1 MMKLLVYKIFI
12 LISFF
17 GFSQTNYSGKVIDK
31 LTKSPLANVSVYN
44 STENKLS
51 KTNSD
56 GLFDLVIESNN
67 TEILFYIEG
76 YNLKSVIFS
85 GNKNYSIIELNS
97 QIEKLDEVI
106 VRANKKKVF
115 QIERLKDFEETY
127 VYAGKKN
134 EVILM
139 DLSMANLASNN
150 ARQVYSQIPG
160 INIFQND
167 DAGLQLNIGGRGL
180 NPNRSSNFNTRQNN
194 YDISAD
200 ALGYPES
207 YYTPANEG
215 LQEIQILRGAASLQ
229 YGTQFGGLVN
239 FIMKKPNQEKKLEI
253 ITRNTLGTNGLY
265 TNFTSTSYKKN
276 NFSYFGFINYKKG
289 DGFRENSEFNSINYY
304 QNFNFQINEK
314 IKITADLTYLNYLA
328 HQAGGLSDIMFRD
341 NPFQSNRERNWFDI
355 NWFLYNLKYI
365 HKVNDGLN
373 LSLNFFG
380 LEAKRN
386 SLGFRTNR
394 VDQIDP
400 GEERDLIKGDFSN
413 YGFEGRILKNYKIK
427 NKKNYL
433 LLGFKIYESNSM
445 SEQGPGSGNS
455 TADFG
460 FDFNNYPNYVNQ
472 SKYRY
477 PNKNFALFGENIF
490 YLNENLSITPGFR
503 YENIV
508 TKNIGFYRRINTDAA
523 GNVIYN
529 ERFDE
534 NDSRKR
540 SFLLLGLGI
549 GYKVNIDLDLYS
561 NFSQNYRSVTFADIS
576 IINPAYAINPNI
588 DDEKGY
594 TFDFGLRGKI
604 KDIMSFDSS
613 LFALIYRDRIGFVQ
627 RLFPDG
633 NVKSERG
640 NVGNAQILGFENLV
654 DFNLK
659 KILSLNNNNE
669 MNFFINY
676 SFINSKYLESEE
688 IGIEGKSVEFVPD
701 HNLKTGI
708 KYGFK
713 NLSINFQY
721 LYMSSQF
728 TDSSNAISGNLSGV
742 IGEIPSYRIADL
754 SFSYKAKK
762 ISYEFGINNLLNERY
777 FTRRATGYPGP
788 GIIPSAPR
796 NYYLTIEYIIKW
808 KSEKI

>member
-31 LTKSPLANVSVYN
+31 LTKSPLTNVSVYN

-67 TEILFYIEG
+67 TEILFYSEG
-76 YNLKSVIFS
+76 YNLKSVILS
-85 GNKNYSIIELNS
+85 GNKNYSIIELDS

-304 QNFNFQINEK
+304 QNFNFEINEK

-365 HKVNDGLN
+365 YKVNDGLN

-433 LLGFKIYESNSM
+433 LLGFKIYNSNSM

-455 TADFG
+455 TADFE

-594 TFDFGLRGKI
+594 TFDFGLRGKV

-627 RLFPDG
+627 RVFPDG

-640 NVGNAQILGFENLV
+640 NVGNAQILGFENLI

-676 SFINSKYLESEE
+676 SFINSKYLKSEE

-728 TDSSNAISGNLSGV
+728 TDSSNAINGNLSGV

-754 SFSYKAKK
+754 SFSYNAKK
-762 ISYEFGINNLLNERY
+762 ISYEFGVNNLLNEKY

-796 NYYLTIEYIIKW
+796 NYYLTLEYIIK
-808 KSEKI
+808 

>member
-12 LISFF
+12 LISFIS
-17 GFSQTNYSGKVIDK
+17 FSQTNYSGKVIDK

-67 TEILFYIEG
+67 TEILFYSEG

-85 GNKNYSIIELNS
+85 GNKNYSIIELDS

-253 ITRNTLGTNGLY
+253 ITRNTLGTNGLF

-304 QNFNFQINEK
+304 QNFNFEINEK

-365 HKVNDGLN
+365 YKVNDGLN

-433 LLGFKIYESNSM
+433 LLGFKIYNSNSM

-455 TADFG
+455 TADFE

-594 TFDFGLRGKI
+594 TFDFGLRGKV
-604 KDIMSFDSS
+604 KDIISFDSS

-627 RLFPDG
+627 RVFPDG

-640 NVGNAQILGFENLV
+640 NVGNAQILGFENLI

-659 KILSLNNNNE
+659 KILSLNNSNE

-728 TDSSNAISGNLSGV
+728 TDSSNAINGNLSGV

-754 SFSYKAKK
+754 SFSYNAKK
-762 ISYEFGINNLLNERY
+762 ISYEFGVNNLLNEKY

-796 NYYLTIEYIIKW
+796 NYYLTLEYIIK
-808 KSEKI
+808 

>member
-304 QNFNFQINEK
+304 QNFNFEINEK

-365 HKVNDGLN
+365 YKVNDGLN

-433 LLGFKIYESNSM
+433 LLGFKIYNSNSM

-455 TADFG
+455 TADFE

-627 RLFPDG
+627 RVFPDG

-640 NVGNAQILGFENLV
+640 NVGNAQILGFENLI

-728 TDSSNAISGNLSGV
+728 TDSSNAINGNLSGV

-754 SFSYKAKK
+754 SFSYNAKK
-762 ISYEFGINNLLNERY
+762 ISYEFGVNNLLNEKY

-796 NYYLTIEYIIKW
+796 NYYLTLEYIIK
-808 KSEKI
+808 

>member
-76 YNLKSVIFS
+76 YNFKSVIFS
-85 GNKNYSIIELNS
+85 GNKNYNIIELNS

-433 LLGFKIYESNSM
+433 LLGFKIYNSNSM

-455 TADFG
+455 TADFE

-627 RLFPDG
+627 RVFPDG

-640 NVGNAQILGFENLV
+640 NVGNAQILGFENLI

-728 TDSSNAISGNLSGV
+728 TDSSNAINGNLSGV

-754 SFSYKAKK
+754 SFSYNAKK
-762 ISYEFGINNLLNERY
+762 ISYEFGVNNLLNEKY

-796 NYYLTIEYIIKW
+796 NYYLTLEYIIK
-808 KSEKI
+808 

>member
-44 STENKLS
+44 STENKLI

-433 LLGFKIYESNSM
+433 LLGFKIYNSNSM

-549 GYKVNIDLDLYS
+549 EYKVNIDLDLYS

-728 TDSSNAISGNLSGV
+728 TDSSNAINGNLSGV

-754 SFSYKAKK
+754 SFSYNAKK
-762 ISYEFGINNLLNERY
+762 ISYEFGVNNLLNEKY

-796 NYYLTIEYIIKW
+796 NYYLTLEYIIK
-808 KSEKI
+808 

>member
-365 HKVNDGLN
+365 YKVNDGLN

-433 LLGFKIYESNSM
+433 LLGFKIYNSNSM

-455 TADFG
+455 TADFE

-594 TFDFGLRGKI
+594 TFDFGFRGKI

-627 RLFPDG
+627 RVFPDG

-640 NVGNAQILGFENLV
+640 NVGNAQILGFENLI

-728 TDSSNAISGNLSGV
+728 TDSSNAINGNLSGV

-754 SFSYKAKK
+754 SFSYNAKK
-762 ISYEFGINNLLNERY
+762 ISYEFGVNNLLNEKY

-796 NYYLTIEYIIKW
+796 NYYLTLEYIIK
-808 KSEKI
+808 

>member
-31 LTKSPLANVSVYN
+31 LTKSPLTNVSVYN

-67 TEILFYIEG
+67 TEILFYTEG
-76 YNLKSVIFS
+76 YNLKSIILS
-85 GNKNYSIIELNS
+85 GNKNYSIIELDS

-304 QNFNFQINEK
+304 QNFNFEINEK

-365 HKVNDGLN
+365 YKVNDGLN

-433 LLGFKIYESNSM
+433 LLGFKIYNSNSM

-455 TADFG
+455 TADFE

-594 TFDFGLRGKI
+594 TFDFGLRGKV

-627 RLFPDG
+627 RVFPDG

-640 NVGNAQILGFENLV
+640 NVGNAQILGFENLI

-728 TDSSNAISGNLSGV
+728 TDSSNAINGNLSGV

-754 SFSYKAKK
+754 SFSYNAKK
-762 ISYEFGINNLLNERY
+762 ISYEFGVNNLLNEKY

-796 NYYLTIEYIIKW
+796 NYYLTLEYIIK
-808 KSEKI
+808 

>member
-433 LLGFKIYESNSM
+433 LLGFKIYNSNSM

-455 TADFG
+455 TADFE

-549 GYKVNIDLDLYS
+549 EYKVNIDLDLYS

-627 RLFPDG
+627 RVFPDG

-640 NVGNAQILGFENLV
+640 NVGNAQILGFENLI

-728 TDSSNAISGNLSGV
+728 TDSSNAINGNLSGV

-754 SFSYKAKK
+754 SFSYNAKK
-762 ISYEFGINNLLNERY
+762 ISYEFGVNNLLNEKY

-796 NYYLTIEYIIKW
+796 NYYLTLEYIIK
-808 KSEKI
+808 

>member
-31 LTKSPLANVSVYN
+31 LTKSPLTNVSVYN

-67 TEILFYIEG
+67 TEILFYSEG
-76 YNLKSVIFS
+76 YNLKSVILS
-85 GNKNYSIIELNS
+85 GNKNYSIIELDS

-304 QNFNFQINEK
+304 QNFNFEINEK

-433 LLGFKIYESNSM
+433 LLGFKIYNSNSM

-455 TADFG
+455 TADFE

-594 TFDFGLRGKI
+594 TFDFGLRGKV

-627 RLFPDG
+627 RVFPDG

-640 NVGNAQILGFENLV
+640 NVGNAQILGFENLI

-728 TDSSNAISGNLSGV
+728 TDSSNAINGNLSGV

-754 SFSYKAKK
+754 SFSYNAKK
-762 ISYEFGINNLLNERY
+762 ISYEFGVNNLLNEKY

-796 NYYLTIEYIIKW
+796 NYYLTLEYIIK
-808 KSEKI
+808 

>member
-67 TEILFYIEG
+67 TEILFYSEG

-85 GNKNYSIIELNS
+85 GNKNYSIIELDS

-253 ITRNTLGTNGLY
+253 LTRNTLGTNGLY

-433 LLGFKIYESNSM
+433 LLGFKIYNSNSM

-455 TADFG
+455 TADFE

-594 TFDFGLRGKI
+594 TFDFGLRGKV

-627 RLFPDG
+627 RVFPDG

-640 NVGNAQILGFENLV
+640 NVGNAQILGFENLI

-728 TDSSNAISGNLSGV
+728 TDSSNAINGNLSGV

-754 SFSYKAKK
+754 SFSYNAKK
-762 ISYEFGINNLLNERY
+762 ISYEFGVNNLLNEKY

-796 NYYLTIEYIIKW
+796 NYYLTLEYIIK
-808 KSEKI
+808 

>member
-31 LTKSPLANVSVYN
+31 LTKSPLTNVSVYN

-67 TEILFYIEG
+67 TEILFYSEG
-76 YNLKSVIFS
+76 YNLKSVILS
-85 GNKNYSIIELNS
+85 GNKNYSIIELDS

-304 QNFNFQINEK
+304 QNFNFEINEK

-365 HKVNDGLN
+365 YKVNDGLN

-433 LLGFKIYESNSM
+433 LLGFKIYNSNSM

-455 TADFG
+455 TADFE

-594 TFDFGLRGKI
+594 TFDFGLRGKV

-613 LFALIYRDRIGFVQ
+613 LFALIYKDRIGFVQ
-627 RLFPDG
+627 RVFPDG

-640 NVGNAQILGFENLV
+640 NVGNAQILGFENLI

-728 TDSSNAISGNLSGV
+728 TDSSNAINGNLSGV

-754 SFSYKAKK
+754 SFSYNAKK
-762 ISYEFGINNLLNERY
+762 ISYEFGVNNLLNEKY

-796 NYYLTIEYIIKW
+796 NYYLTLEYIIK
-808 KSEKI
+808 

>member
-85 GNKNYSIIELNS
+85 GNKNYSIIELDS

-304 QNFNFQINEK
+304 QNFNFEINEK

-341 NPFQSNRERNWFDI
+341 NPYQSNRERNWFDI

-365 HKVNDGLN
+365 YKVNDGLN

-433 LLGFKIYESNSM
+433 LLGFKIYNSNSM

-455 TADFG
+455 TADFE

-594 TFDFGLRGKI
+594 TFDFGLRGKV

-627 RLFPDG
+627 RVFPDG

-640 NVGNAQILGFENLV
+640 NVGNAQILGFENLI

-728 TDSSNAISGNLSGV
+728 TDSSNAINGNLSGV

-754 SFSYKAKK
+754 SFSYNAKK
-762 ISYEFGINNLLNERY
+762 ISYEFGVNNLLNEKY

-796 NYYLTIEYIIKW
+796 NYYLTLEYIIK
-808 KSEKI
+808 

>member
-44 STENKLS
+44 STENELS

-56 GLFDLVIESNN
+56 GLFDLVIGSNN

-85 GNKNYSIIELNS
+85 RNKNYSIIELDS

-304 QNFNFQINEK
+304 QNFNFEINEK

-365 HKVNDGLN
+365 YKVNDGLN

-400 GEERDLIKGDFSN
+400 GKERDLIKGDFSN

-427 NKKNYL
+427 NKKNYI
-433 LLGFKIYESNSM
+433 LLGFKIYNSNSM

-455 TADFG
+455 TADFE

-490 YLNENLSITPGFR
+490 YLNKNLSITPGFR

-594 TFDFGLRGKI
+594 TFDFGLRGKV

-627 RLFPDG
+627 RVFPDG

-640 NVGNAQILGFENLV
+640 NVGNAQILGFENLI

-728 TDSSNAISGNLSGV
+728 TDSSNAINGNLSGV

-754 SFSYKAKK
+754 SFSYNAKK
-762 ISYEFGINNLLNERY
+762 ISYEFGVNNLLNEKY

-796 NYYLTIEYIIKW
+796 NYYLTLEYIIK
-808 KSEKI
+808 

>member
-31 LTKSPLANVSVYN
+31 LTKSPLTNVSVYN

-76 YNLKSVIFS
+76 YNFKSVIFS
-85 GNKNYSIIELNS
+85 GNKNYSIIELDS

-304 QNFNFQINEK
+304 QNFNFEINEK

-365 HKVNDGLN
+365 YKVNDGLN

-433 LLGFKIYESNSM
+433 LLGFKIYNSNSM

-455 TADFG
+455 TADFE

-594 TFDFGLRGKI
+594 TFDFGLRGKV

-627 RLFPDG
+627 RVFPDG

-640 NVGNAQILGFENLV
+640 NVGNAQILGFENLI

-728 TDSSNAISGNLSGV
+728 TDSSNAINGNLSGV

-754 SFSYKAKK
+754 SFSYNAKK
-762 ISYEFGINNLLNERY
+762 ISYEFGVNNLLNEKY

-796 NYYLTIEYIIKW
+796 NYYLTLEYIIK
-808 KSEKI
+808 

>member
-1 MMKLLVYKIFI
+1 MMKLLVYKILI

-365 HKVNDGLN
+365 YKVNDGLN

-433 LLGFKIYESNSM
+433 LLGFKIYNSNSM

-455 TADFG
+455 TADFE

-627 RLFPDG
+627 RVFPDG

-640 NVGNAQILGFENLV
+640 NVGNAQILGFENLI

-728 TDSSNAISGNLSGV
+728 TDSSNAINGNLSGV

-754 SFSYKAKK
+754 SFSYNAKK
-762 ISYEFGINNLLNERY
+762 ISYEFGVNNLLNEKY

-796 NYYLTIEYIIKW
+796 NYYLTLEYIIK
-808 KSEKI
+808 

>member
-67 TEILFYIEG
+67 TEILFYSEG
-76 YNLKSVIFS
+76 YNLKSVILS
-85 GNKNYSIIELNS
+85 GNKNYSIIELDS

-304 QNFNFQINEK
+304 QNFNFEINEK

-341 NPFQSNRERNWFDI
+341 NPYQSNRERNWFDI

-365 HKVNDGLN
+365 YKVNDGLN

-433 LLGFKIYESNSM
+433 LLGFKIYNSNSM

-455 TADFG
+455 TADFE

-594 TFDFGLRGKI
+594 TFDFGLRGKV

-613 LFALIYRDRIGFVQ
+613 LFALIYKDRIGFVQ
-627 RLFPDG
+627 RVFPDG

-640 NVGNAQILGFENLV
+640 NVGNAQILGFENLI

-728 TDSSNAISGNLSGV
+728 TDSSNAINGNLSGV

-754 SFSYKAKK
+754 SFSYNAKK
-762 ISYEFGINNLLNERY
+762 ISYEFGVNNLLNEKY

-796 NYYLTIEYIIKW
+796 NYYLTLEYIIK
-808 KSEKI
+808 

>member
-31 LTKSPLANVSVYN
+31 LTKSPLTNVSVYN

-67 TEILFYIEG
+67 TEILFYSEG

-85 GNKNYSIIELNS
+85 GNKNYSIIELDS

-304 QNFNFQINEK
+304 QNFNFEINEK

-433 LLGFKIYESNSM
+433 LLGFKIYNSNSM

-455 TADFG
+455 TADFE

-594 TFDFGLRGKI
+594 TFDFGLRGKV

-613 LFALIYRDRIGFVQ
+613 LFALIYKDRIGFVQ
-627 RLFPDG
+627 RVFPDG

-640 NVGNAQILGFENLV
+640 NVGNAQILGFENLI

-728 TDSSNAISGNLSGV
+728 TDSSNAINGNLSGV

-754 SFSYKAKK
+754 SFSYNAKK
-762 ISYEFGINNLLNERY
+762 ISYEFGVNNLLNEKY

-796 NYYLTIEYIIKW
+796 NYYLTLEYIIK
-808 KSEKI
+808 

>member
-373 LSLNFFG
+373 LSLNFYG

-433 LLGFKIYESNSM
+433 LLGFKIYNSNSM

-455 TADFG
+455 TADFE

-549 GYKVNIDLDLYS
+549 EYKVNIDLDLYS

-627 RLFPDG
+627 RVFPDG

-640 NVGNAQILGFENLV
+640 NVGNAQILGFENLI

-728 TDSSNAISGNLSGV
+728 TDSSNAINGNLSGV

-754 SFSYKAKK
+754 SFSYNAKK
-762 ISYEFGINNLLNERY
+762 ISYEFGVNNLLNEKY

-796 NYYLTIEYIIKW
+796 NYYLTLQYIIK
-808 KSEKI
+808 

>member
-17 GFSQTNYSGKVIDK
+17 GFSQTNYTGKVIDK
-31 LTKSPLANVSVYN
+31 LTKSPLANVSIYN

-56 GLFDLVIESNN
+56 GLFDLVLESNN

-76 YNLKSVIFS
+76 YNLKSVIFF

-433 LLGFKIYESNSM
+433 LLGFKIYNSNSM

-455 TADFG
+455 TADFE

-549 GYKVNIDLDLYS
+549 EYKVNIDLDLYS

-627 RLFPDG
+627 RVFPDG

-640 NVGNAQILGFENLV
+640 NVGNAQILGFENLI

-728 TDSSNAISGNLSGV
+728 TDSSNAINGNLSGV

-754 SFSYKAKK
+754 SFSYNAKK
-762 ISYEFGINNLLNERY
+762 ISYEFGVNNLLNEKY

-796 NYYLTIEYIIKW
+796 NYYLTLEYIIKW
-808 KSEKI
+808 KLAKT

>member
-1 MMKLLVYKIFI
+1 MKLLVYKIFI

-17 GFSQTNYSGKVIDK
+17 SFSQTNYSGKVIDK

-56 GLFDLVIESNN
+56 GLFDLIIESNN

-328 HQAGGLSDIMFRD
+328 HQAGGLSDKMFRD

-365 HKVNDGLN
+365 YKVNDGLN

-433 LLGFKIYESNSM
+433 LLGFKIYNSNSM

-455 TADFG
+455 TADFE

-549 GYKVNIDLDLYS
+549 EYKVNIDLDLYS

-627 RLFPDG
+627 RVFPDG

-640 NVGNAQILGFENLV
+640 NVGNAQILGFENLI

-728 TDSSNAISGNLSGV
+728 TDSSNAINGNLSGV

-754 SFSYKAKK
+754 SFSYNAKK
-762 ISYEFGINNLLNERY
+762 ISYEFGVNNLLNEKY

-796 NYYLTIEYIIKW
+796 NYYLTLEYIIK
-808 KSEKI
+808 